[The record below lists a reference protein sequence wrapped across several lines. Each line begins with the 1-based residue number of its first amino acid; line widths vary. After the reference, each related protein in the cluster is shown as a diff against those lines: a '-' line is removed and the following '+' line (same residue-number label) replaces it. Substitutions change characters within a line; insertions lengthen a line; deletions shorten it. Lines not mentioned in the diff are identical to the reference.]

1 MPVVRELWGNS
12 TAPPVTCVTVRVLL
26 IVNATASSVTARTR
40 VVIQKALGSDHDI
53 EVAETSR
60 RGHAARL
67 ARGAAAEGVEV
78 VAVLAGDGTLNEAA
92 DGLVGTETALAPLPG
107 GSTNV
112 YARSLGL
119 PDDPV
124 EATSELLDALERKS
138 FQRIGLGRIGDRHF
152 LFHCGV
158 GFDAAVVEAVERRAA
173 FKRYAA
179 HPLFAVAAFDT
190 WLRTYDHSH
199 GRFSVTFDTGETVSG
214 ATFIIVSKASPYTY
228 LGHTPFVV
236 APAAQLDTPLSF
248 TVITARRAPTI
259 LSIAARAL
267 ISPKLLHRH
276 RNVIQRDGIT
286 AATITDDEPFPYQV
300 DGDYLGDVRRL
311 DIAYVPDALTLV
323 RS

>member
-1 MPVVRELWGNS
+1 M
-12 TAPPVTCVTVRVLL
+12 RVLL
-26 IVNATASSVTARTR
+26 IVNATASSVTARSR
-40 VVIQKALGSDHDI
+40 VIIQKALGADHDL
-53 EVAETSR
+53 EVVETSR

-92 DGLVGTETALAPLPG
+92 DGLVGTDTAIAPLPG

-112 YARSLGL
+112 YARSLGI

-124 EATSELLDALERKS
+124 EAAGELLDALDRKS
-138 FQRIGLGRIGDRHF
+138 FRRIGLGRIGDRHF

-179 HPLFAVAAFDT
+179 HPLFVMAAFDT

-199 GRFSVTFDTGETVSG
+199 GRFSVTFPDGETVPD
-214 ATFIIVSKASPYTY
+214 ATFLIISKVSPYTY
-228 LGHTPFVV
+228 LGHRPITV
-236 APAAQLDTPLSF
+236 APAATLDSALSF
-248 TVITARRAPTI
+248 TVIRARHTPGI
-259 LSIAARAL
+259 LSIAARAFL
-267 ISPKLLHRH
+267 STKALHR
-276 RNVIQRDGIT
+276 QRDVVQRDQIT
-286 AATITDDEPFPYQV
+286 AATISSDEPFPYQV

-311 DIAYVPDALTLV
+311 DIAFVPDALTLV
-323 RS
+323 AP

>member
-1 MPVVRELWGNS
+1 
-12 TAPPVTCVTVRVLL
+12 VRVLL
-26 IVNATASSVTARTR
+26 IVNATASSVTARRR
-40 VVIQKALGSDHDI
+40 VIIQKALGADHDL
-53 EVAETSR
+53 EVVETSR

-92 DGLVGTETALAPLPG
+92 DGLVGTDTAIAPLPG

-112 YARSLGL
+112 YARSLGI

-124 EATSELLDALERKS
+124 EAAGELLDALDRKS
-138 FQRIGLGRIGDRHF
+138 FRRIGLGRIGDRHF

-179 HPLFAVAAFDT
+179 HPLFVMAAFDT

-199 GRFSVTFDTGETVSG
+199 GRFSVTFPDGETVPD
-214 ATFIIVSKASPYTY
+214 ATFLIISKTSPYTY
-228 LGHTPFVV
+228 LGHRPITV
-236 APAAQLDTPLSF
+236 APAATLDSPLSF
-248 TVITARRAPTI
+248 TVVRARHTPSI
-259 LSIAARAL
+259 LSIAARAFL
-267 ISPKLLHRH
+267 STKALHRQ
-276 RNVIQRDGIT
+276 RDVVQRDGVL
-286 AATITDDEPFPYQV
+286 AATIASDEPFPYQV

-311 DIAYVPDALTLV
+311 DVAYVPDALTLV
-323 RS
+323 MT

>member
-1 MPVVRELWGNS
+1 M
-12 TAPPVTCVTVRVLL
+12 RVLL

-40 VVIQKALGSDHDI
+40 VVIQKALGADHDL

-67 ARGAAAEGVEV
+67 ARGAATEGFEV

-92 DGLVGTETALAPLPG
+92 DGLIGTETALAPLPG

-119 PDDPV
+119 ADDPV
-124 EATSELLDALERKS
+124 EATSELLDSLERRS

-179 HPLFAVAAFDT
+179 HPLFVVAAFDT
-190 WLRTYDHSH
+190 WLRTYDHSR
-199 GRFSVTFDTGETVSG
+199 GRFSITLDDDETIDG
-214 ATFIIVSKASPYTY
+214 GTLLIISKTSPYTY
-228 LGHTPFVV
+228 IGHTPFVV
-236 APAAQLDTPLSF
+236 APKASLDSALSF
-248 TVITARRAPTI
+248 TVVKARHAPSI

-267 ISPKLLHRH
+267 VSPRLLHRH
-276 RNVIQRDGIT
+276 RDIVQRDGIT
-286 AATITDDEPFPYQV
+286 SATITSEEPFPYQV

-323 RS
+323 TP

>member
-1 MPVVRELWGNS
+1 
-12 TAPPVTCVTVRVLL
+12 VRVLL
-26 IVNATASSVTARTR
+26 IVNATASSVTARRR
-40 VVIQKALGSDHDI
+40 VIIQKALGADHDL
-53 EVAETSR
+53 EVVETSR

-92 DGLVGTETALAPLPG
+92 DGLIGTDTAIAPLPG

-112 YARSLGL
+112 YARSLGI

-124 EATSELLDALERKS
+124 EAAGELLDALERKS
-138 FQRIGLGRIGDRHF
+138 FRRIGLGRIGDRHF

-179 HPLFAVAAFDT
+179 HPLFVLAAFDT

-199 GRFSVTFDTGETVSG
+199 GRFAVTFPDGETVPD
-214 ATFIIVSKASPYTY
+214 ATFVIISKVSPYTY
-228 LGHTPFVV
+228 LGRRPITV
-236 APAAQLDTPLSF
+236 APAANLDSALSF
-248 TVITARRAPTI
+248 TVIRARHTPSI
-259 LSIAARAL
+259 LSIAARAFL
-267 ISPKLLHRH
+267 STKALHRQ
-276 RNVIQRDGIT
+276 RDVVQRDGVG
-286 AATITDDEPFPYQV
+286 AATVSSEEPFPYQV

-323 RS
+323 TT

>member
-1 MPVVRELWGNS
+1 
-12 TAPPVTCVTVRVLL
+12 VRVLL
-26 IVNATASSVTARTR
+26 IVNATASSVTARRR
-40 VVIQKALGSDHDI
+40 VIIQKALGADHDL
-53 EVAETSR
+53 EVVETSR

-92 DGLVGTETALAPLPG
+92 DGLVGTDTAIAPLPG

-112 YARSLGL
+112 YARSLGI

-124 EATSELLDALERKS
+124 EAAGELLDALDRKS
-138 FQRIGLGRIGDRHF
+138 FRRIGLGRIGDRHF

-179 HPLFAVAAFDT
+179 HPLFVMAAFDT

-199 GRFSVTFDTGETVSG
+199 GRFAVTFPDGETVPD
-214 ATFIIVSKASPYTY
+214 ATFLIISKVSPYTY
-228 LGHTPFVV
+228 LGHRPITV
-236 APAAQLDTPLSF
+236 APAANLDSALSF
-248 TVITARRAPTI
+248 TVVRSRHTPSI
-259 LSIAARAL
+259 LSVAARAFL
-267 ISPKLLHRH
+267 STKALHRQ
-276 RNVIQRDGIT
+276 RDVVQRDGIT
-286 AATITDDEPFPYQV
+286 AATITSDEPFPYQV
-300 DGDYLGDVRRL
+300 DGDFLGDVRRL

-323 RS
+323 AP

>member
-1 MPVVRELWGNS
+1 M
-12 TAPPVTCVTVRVLL
+12 
-26 IVNATASSVTARTR
+26 IVNATASSVTARRR
-40 VVIQKALGSDHDI
+40 VIIQKALGADHDL
-53 EVAETSR
+53 EVVETSR

-92 DGLVGTETALAPLPG
+92 DGLVGTHTALAPLPG

-112 YARSLGL
+112 YARTLGL
-119 PDDPV
+119 AEDPV
-124 EATSELLDALERKS
+124 EATSELLDSLERRS

-179 HPLFAVAAFDT
+179 HPIFVVAAFDT

-199 GRFSVTFDTGETVSG
+199 GRFSVTFDSGETIPG
-214 ATFIIVSKASPYTY
+214 ATFVIISKTSPYTY
-228 LGHTPFVV
+228 LGHKAVTV
-236 APAAQLDTPLSF
+236 APAANLASALSV
-248 TVITARRAPTI
+248 TVITARHTPGI
-259 LSIAARAL
+259 LSIAARAFL
-267 ISPKLLHRH
+267 SPKLLHRQ
-276 RNVIQRDGIT
+276 RDVVQRDGVT
-286 AATITDDEPFPYQV
+286 AATIANDEPFPYQV

-323 RS
+323 VP

>member
-1 MPVVRELWGNS
+1 M
-12 TAPPVTCVTVRVLL
+12 RVLL

-40 VVIQKALGSDHDI
+40 VVIQKALGADHDL

-67 ARGAAAEGVEV
+67 ARGAATEGFEV

-92 DGLVGTETALAPLPG
+92 DGLIGTDTALAPLPG

-112 YARSLGL
+112 YARTLGIA
-119 PDDPV
+119 DDPV
-124 EATSELLDALERKS
+124 EATSVLLDSLERRS

-179 HPLFAVAAFDT
+179 HPLFVVAAFDT
-190 WLRTYDHSH
+190 WLRTYDHSR
-199 GRFSVTFDTGETVSG
+199 GRFSITLDDGETIDG
-214 ATFIIVSKASPYTY
+214 GTMLIISKTSPYTY
-228 LGHTPFVV
+228 IGHTPFVV
-236 APAAQLDTPLSF
+236 APAAGLATAMSF
-248 TVITARRAPTI
+248 TVVKARHAPSI
-259 LSIAARAL
+259 LSIAGRAL
-267 ISPKLLHRH
+267 ISPRLLHRH
-276 RNVIQRDGIT
+276 RDIVQRDGVT
-286 AATITDDEPFPYQV
+286 TATITSDEPFPYQV

-311 DIAYVPDALTLV
+311 DIGYVPDALTLV
-323 RS
+323 TP